1 MEILCLAATGVVS
14 NISSL
19 QDEEKMECQFSIIA
33 LFRISDFSPELRDK
47 IRNRKPGIEA
57 TITVALCRHFCSNSG
72 IYLHPQAF
80 PDSSMQKQSIREAS
94 QASPHKRT
102 PNRYKH

>member
-1 MEILCLAATGVVS
+1 MRVAHFTWKQEHMAVH
-14 NISSL
+14 
-19 QDEEKMECQFSIIA
+19 A
-33 LFRISDFSPELRDK
+33 LNHQLVEYSHITVALIPGFPFRISDFSPELRDK

-80 PDSSMQKQSIREAS
+80 PDSSMQKQSIREGLGTRL
-94 QASPHKRT
+94 KFI
-102 PNRYKH
+102 